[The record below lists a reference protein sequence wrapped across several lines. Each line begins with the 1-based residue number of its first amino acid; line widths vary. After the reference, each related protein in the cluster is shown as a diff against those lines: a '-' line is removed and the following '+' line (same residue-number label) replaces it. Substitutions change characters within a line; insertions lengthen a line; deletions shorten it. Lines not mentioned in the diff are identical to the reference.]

1 MATLHTSSAARLMIA
16 PSVVLLFA
24 WMIVPLVM
32 TIYFSLLNYNLLN
45 PGVETW
51 AGFTN
56 YSYFLT
62 DPGFVAALVNTI
74 VLVVG
79 VLMITVIGGIAMPNI
94 ASVALHEKLGMR
106 KVAHFAE
113 VGFKL
118 GRWVDVGYWQK
129 VFPS

>member
-51 AGFTN
+51 AGFSN
-56 YSYFLT
+56 YSYFRIHKSN
-62 DPGFVAALVNTI
+62 DKGR
-74 VLVVG
+74 
-79 VLMITVIGGIAMPNI
+79 TVYEAT
-94 ASVALHEKLGMR
+94 
-106 KVAHFAE
+106 
-113 VGFKL
+113 
-118 GRWVDVGYWQK
+118 
-129 VFPS
+129 